1 MAGMPLPSSAPGP
14 THSPLP
20 AQPRTQ
26 PLALTN
32 HRADPIVLQSKAE
45 RRFPGT
51 IGHRLLE
58 AGGVPPAAA
67 SATSTATPTSSIRLL
82 CRPPF
87 RSLRHCRA
95 SPGSNAPGRGVSA
108 CFLPRHG
115 SVKKIRL
122 VRRRSGP
129 ALQHHTVPS

>member
-1 MAGMPLPSSAPGP
+1 MAGMPLPGSAPGP
-14 THSPLP
+14 THSLIP
-20 AQPRTQ
+20 AQLRTH

-32 HRADPIVLQSKAE
+32 HRANPVVLQSKAE
-45 RRFPGT
+45 RRFSGT
-51 IGHRLLE
+51 ISHRLLE
-58 AGGVPPAAA
+58 AGGVPPAAT

-82 CRPPF
+82 RRPPF

-95 SPGSNAPGRGVSA
+95 LPGSNAPGGGVSA

-122 VRRRSGP
+122 VRRRSRP
-129 ALQHHTVPS
+129 ALQHPTVPS